1 MLGKLLLRMPYF
13 FNLFDTDFFAVG
25 DRTFLFVVFFS
36 LRKNPVYFTHA
47 DSKNN
52 FVVLSLKL
60 VGTKPVILEAFSYF
74 FK

>member
-47 DSKNN
+47 DSK
-52 FVVLSLKL
+52 S
-60 VGTKPVILEAFSYF
+60 E
-74 FK
+74 